1 MAKAGFS
8 TPTYHVADIEKSIWF
23 YELLGFVTIDT
34 DGEKPLGWARMH
46 CEGGALMFLR
56 AEGPVDASAQPALL
70 YMYTPDLPA
79 LREQLISKGIKVAPI
94 TYPGYM
100 PSGEICVCDP
110 DGYMV
115 LVGHWGETEQVAW
128 EKRIGGTAEE
138 VWRKASGDGVH

>member
-34 DGEKPLGWARMH
+34 DGEKPLGWARMQ

-79 LREQLISKGIKVAPI
+79 LRDQLISKGIKVAPI
-94 TYPGYM
+94 AYPGYM

-115 LVGHWGETEQVAW
+115 LVGHWGEAEQAAW

-138 VWRKASGDGVH
+138 IWRKASGDGVH